1 MTTTTAPQT
10 SIDVMVKPPMITRKS
25 RQYQTAVERWSSLRQ
40 NSTRS
45 FDRLN
50 LRNKY
55 EEDRLVQKHRDIS
68 ELSDAQLKELFR
80 IKNEMRVALVDIARS
95 KRQYSSKE
103 SEFESRLRC
112 GNQSPIF
119 KMEYRRLRK
128 KQVELGKL
136 CEQLQGPNSKLLASN
151 LTTELKA
158 VDAKATK
165 EALRGESKYKSK
177 WLAPL
182 KAMAK
187 AQQDSA
193 DGGAVAGTTQEK
205 PAGNDFANLVKMVHK
220 QFKKASISAIKESA
234 QASDI
239 KSENTQELNTSIKSI
254 LPDSNPGQPKTATES
269 PKLLEISVPQNE
281 SKDEQSR
288 PDSRPPPKGLIPIS
302 SAISLLASSPTQSTE
317 EPIAAKRKRRLRK
330 DTNRTLPT
338 VPEVSE
344 RATPKTAVPKAPE
357 APVKPKPRKNKKQK
371 ARSVVMK
378 GMHKGTDAHVSRTE
392 SANRRDRMMKK
403 RLSDLAT
410 RTKEDIANRRSISP
424 HEEALN
430 SIHQVEVVARLQLAR
445 SKVGITLPEMR
456 TDKGRHKTRT
466 SRDQTSIS
474 LPPVNVEGRLLRE
487 LKEQRRKHKSQ
498 STGLPKLP

>member
-10 SIDVMVKPPMITRKS
+10 SSDVMVKPPMITRKS

-165 EALRGESKYKSK
+165 EAMRGEAKYKSK

-187 AQQDSA
+187 AQDSA
-193 DGGAVAGTTQEK
+193 EGGAVAGTTQEK
-205 PAGNDFANLVKMVHK
+205 PAGNDFANLVKLVHK

-234 QASDI
+234 QASEI
-239 KSENTQELNTSIKSI
+239 ESENTQEPNASIKSVP
-254 LPDSNPGQPKTATES
+254 PDSNPEHPKTATES
-269 PKLLEISVPQNE
+269 SKPLESSVPQNE

-288 PDSRPPPKGLIPIS
+288 PDSRPPPQGLIPIS
-302 SAISLLASSPTQSTE
+302 SAISLLASSPTKSTE
-317 EPIAAKRKRRLRK
+317 EPKRKKRLRK
-330 DTNRTLPT
+330 DTDRTLPT
-338 VPEVSE
+338 VPEGSE

-357 APVKPKPRKNKKQK
+357 PPTKPKPRKNKKQK

-378 GMHKGTDAHVSRTE
+378 GMHRGTDAHVSRTE
-392 SANRRDRMMKK
+392 SAHRRDRMMKK

-456 TDKGRHKTRT
+456 TEKGRHKTRT